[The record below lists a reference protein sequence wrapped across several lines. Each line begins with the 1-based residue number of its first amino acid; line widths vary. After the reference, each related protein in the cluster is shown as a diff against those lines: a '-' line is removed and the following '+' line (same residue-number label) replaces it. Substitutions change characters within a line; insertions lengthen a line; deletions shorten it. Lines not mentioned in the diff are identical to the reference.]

1 MVIRMRD
8 KKGGTFQY
16 GDRCLWKFVDKR
28 PLIIQTTRG
37 GRTTGRRRSRMN
49 SEPHCV
55 RVPGCTDFI
64 RDLSARC

>member
-8 KKGGTFQY
+8 KKRGTFQY

-37 GRTTGRRRSRMN
+37 WEDYG
-49 SEPHCV
+49 EEEE
-55 RVPGCTDFI
+55 
-64 RDLSARC
+64 